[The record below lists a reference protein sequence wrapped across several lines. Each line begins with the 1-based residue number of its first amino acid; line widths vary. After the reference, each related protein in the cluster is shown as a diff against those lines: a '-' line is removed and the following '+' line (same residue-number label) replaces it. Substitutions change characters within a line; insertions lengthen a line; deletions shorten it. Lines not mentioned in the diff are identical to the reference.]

1 MYMLNVLP
9 TPERQ
14 AVYGWSPYLTFR
26 FWVTLT
32 HSSRSFQ
39 DFLLVE
45 KCIINQSLLNK
56 LKAWLLEMLRGV
68 GVMRALLGFLRTLS
82 NWSPVSFWLCGYCCC
97 SVGDVGTRAGPFA
110 LFWRFAVVLCI
121 VCTSV
126 FLRSFWKSLSLPF
139 AAGIG
144 SVCSLIGQM
153 THFNVK
159 PNRLSVLFFLHLS
172 ISGGNGVVRLLVCSA
187 ISGTTTVTFLWAS
200 RVNYSRCLA
209 AWSINPK
216 PKGGRENAW
225 EVLIP

>member
-1 MYMLNVLP
+1 MYMLNVPP

-26 FWVTLT
+26 FWITLT

-56 LKAWLLEMLRGV
+56 LKAWLLEMLRGD

-97 SVGDVGTRAGPFA
+97 SVGDVGMRAGPFA

-121 VCTSV
+121 VCTSIV
-126 FLRSFWKSLSLPF
+126 SQIILEESLLTFRSRDWE
-139 AAGIG
+139 
-144 SVCSLIGQM
+144 C
-153 THFNVK
+153 
-159 PNRLSVLFFLHLS
+159 LFPD
-172 ISGGNGVVRLLVCSA
+172 
-187 ISGTTTVTFLWAS
+187 WADDI
-200 RVNYSRCLA
+200 L
-209 AWSINPK
+209 
-216 PKGGRENAW
+216 
-225 EVLIP
+225 